1 MEEHETI
8 GNRSFWIDVLL
19 NPLFQVVAAF
29 GKDRALIRP
38 SCTLVEFQ
46 EIRDLGVDLVG
57 IVVTAKS
64 FPESVRDLIGWQN
77 INAGGAKVVLYYGRP
92 HQIRTKE
99 IAKLLQHT
107 RILAQVAGAPLDRV
121 QIHSA
126 HFLH

>member
-1 MEEHETI
+1 MDEHGTFR
-8 GNRSFWIDVLL
+8 NRSFWIDVLL
-19 NPLFQVVAAF
+19 NPLLQVVAAF

-38 SCTLVEFQ
+38 SCTLIELE
-46 EIRDLGVDLVG
+46 EIRNLGVDLVG
-57 IVVTAKS
+57 IVIMVKS
-64 FPESVRDLIGWQN
+64 FPESVRDLIDCED
-77 INAGGAKVVLYYGRP
+77 INTGDAKVVLYYRRP

-107 RILAQVAGAPLDRV
+107 RILAQVAGAPLDGV